1 MLVTPGL
8 STKINTIKGVSSI
21 VNLTVDDELD
31 YSNKVFKSGFII
43 RKTNGALVLSDGW
56 GGTTPSS
63 FFSSCTALRTV
74 GDISCANF
82 TTLSSL
88 FTGCT
93 ALESVGNIT
102 ATAATQFS
110 NMFKNCSS
118 LTQVGV
124 ITVNANAT
132 YTASNFT
139 DMFTGCSSL
148 TEVTIANIQN
158 TTVEETLIA
167 NFPNITF
174 TFI

>member
-1 MLVTPGL
+1 
-8 STKINTIKGVSSI
+8 
-21 VNLTVDDELD
+21 
-31 YSNKVFKSGFII
+31 
-43 RKTNGALVLSDGW
+43 
-56 GGTTPSS
+56 
-63 FFSSCTALRTV
+63 
-74 GDISCANF
+74 
-82 TTLSSL
+82 
-88 FTGCT
+88 
-93 ALESVGNIT
+93 
-102 ATAATQFS
+102 
-110 NMFKNCSS
+110 MFKNCSS